1 MLMLASFQTLS
12 ILVRM
17 MMLLNWNNQKWM
29 MVIFV
34 MKMMAMLRMSGNYC
48 Y

>member
-1 MLMLASFQTLS
+1 MLASFQTLS

-17 MMLLNWNNQKWM
+17 MMLSNWNNQKWM

-34 MKMMAMLRMSGNYC
+34 MKKMTVLRMSGNYC